1 MPASGAHLLARDV
14 LFAWAAPPHGYKQHS
29 DEHTLGAA
37 TSSTSGALPGLAPMS
52 IMDVMRLAS
61 RRGNEAGM
69 SELRGHAGALH
80 RHAGSSRATELCHR
94 RFGRDVFPILYTWC
108 IRGVCAGSRLAWWP
122 ISNLRFRQ
130 TPAVLEAIP
139 SKRSREREVSSDS
152 TQRSAQKFVMP
163 RCDTED

>member
-1 MPASGAHLLARDV
+1 
-14 LFAWAAPPHGYKQHS
+14 
-29 DEHTLGAA
+29 
-37 TSSTSGALPGLAPMS
+37 MS

-80 RHAGSSRATELCHR
+80 RRELDLSAGECRPASQYTFVAGSSRATELCHR

-152 TQRSAQKFVMP
+152 TQRSAQKFVIP

>member
-1 MPASGAHLLARDV
+1 
-14 LFAWAAPPHGYKQHS
+14 
-29 DEHTLGAA
+29 
-37 TSSTSGALPGLAPMS
+37 
-52 IMDVMRLAS
+52 MDVMRLAS

-108 IRGVCAGSRLAWWP
+108 NRGVCAGSRLAWWP

-139 SKRSREREVSSDS
+139 SKRSREREVSKVTALSAALKS
-152 TQRSAQKFVMP
+152 SSCLAVTQKIEEPLALSGTRNAD
-163 RCDTED
+163 RL